1 MLQPLVLA
9 RKPHSGPTGGHPPR
23 EGPTSNGQRHGLRGG
38 FQRPWKGDRQL
49 RSMVR
54 CEEPT
59 AMRILMGGFR
69 GTLGAQY

>member
-1 MLQPLVLA
+1 LGAPKGAGL
-9 RKPHSGPTGGHPPR
+9 
-23 EGPTSNGQRHGLRGG
+23 TSNGQRHGLRDG

-59 AMRILMGGFR
+59 AMRFLMDDFR
-69 GTLGAQY
+69 VDTGLLRSGAPGTAPPRS